1 MTTAKE
7 ARKVSRNYDIIFSIL
22 GILMVFA
29 VCACLLTG
37 CSGTLSVD
45 KNYDTDS
52 SFVIVENG
60 ASYYIVYHKD
70 TKVMY
75 TMSTGG
81 YNCGSFC
88 LLVNVDGTPMIWEGE

>member
-1 MTTAKE
+1 MNKAITKLI
-7 ARKVSRNYDIIFSIL
+7 VIFIAIVL
-22 GILMVFA
+22 
-29 VCACLLTG
+29 CACLFTG
-37 CSGTLSVD
+37 CAEHLKVEEDYSTE
-45 KNYDTDS
+45 S
-52 SFVIVENG
+52 SFIIVEDG

-88 LLVNVDGTPMIWEGE
+88 LLVNADGTPMVWEGGND

>member
-1 MTTAKE
+1 MK
-7 ARKVSRNYDIIFSIL
+7 RLIVIL
-22 GILMVFA
+22 TLFA
-29 VCACLLTG
+29 LCACLFAG
-37 CSGTLSVD
+37 CSSYPTSGESIS
-45 KNYDTDS
+45 KES
-52 SFVIVENG
+52 SFIIVENG

-88 LLVNVDGTPMIWEGE
+88 LLVNSDGSPMVWGE